1 MLREIALHEEVG
13 CYANVRSGEDRSESG
28 LTRID
33 GRDRAHSRFLHESYG
48 LDYTPESGGYPSLCF
63 GPLANMARR
72 WAGGRTDSLG
82 ICFTPRSVAGTS
94 AR

>member
-72 WAGGRTDSLG
+72 WAGGSAESLG
-82 ICFTPRSVAGTS
+82 SVFTPGSVSGTL